1 MTVCLRQADG
11 FFIVFLFCRIKNG
24 LYLCSRKCEMK
35 SANNMKKKTRILL
48 TLILSSLLVFAGVF
62 MKLNHVPFANACLG
76 IGLLAGFIF
85 LYLLI
90 AFFVTVK
97 E

>member
-1 MTVCLRQADG
+1 
-11 FFIVFLFCRIKNG
+11 
-24 LYLCSRKCEMK
+24 MK
-35 SANNMKKKTRILL
+35 SANKMKKKTRILL
-48 TLILSSLLVFAGVF
+48 TLILSSLLVFVGVF
-62 MKLNHVPFANACLG
+62 MKLYHVPFANVCLG
-76 IGLLAGFIF
+76 IGVLTGFIF